1 MALNCKLSE
10 RIFTFEGKD
19 YSYAQFQALLAEGLL
34 AKIPQLTQQAKA
46 AITAPT
52 AEPAPKGAVD
62 ASDIDAMEGLMSR
75 HEGNNAEGVS
85 KPKLIAKVLNGI
97 RWLTN
102 NNLGYDANTG
112 KGNRIFV
119 AESKAEYE
127 RITKDASGKA
137 KTGGG
142 VAIPRYDAYGN
153 YMGADI
159 YINLDTKSLGTVAH
173 ELAHVALMEKFAGD
187 PKLFKKF
194 VAAIK
199 PFTSAKDLAYLDK
212 FIRLYPDE
220 EVRPEEFL
228 AEMTALIEERFASGE
243 VDAKEL
249 SALRKL
255 AEAIKQFINKLT
267 GGLVFPLEKESDV
280 RAFFNALGQSIAVGG
295 VMKEGLAEAAAREV
309 GAKPEVAE
317 RREAVERKEDKQL
330 TTAEVASRVE
340 AKTKG
345 GIVLPSMNLIAI
357 KPIIDP
363 VTGKKQ
369 KKGIEGI
376 AYSGPADIKSIKE
389 NKPRMYI
396 SRAEEIAKSHLVKE
410 SIRKYSSNWSNEQK
424 LAWADNVY
432 SKAKEAVVSNLL
444 FVHDAIDKDIRNISK
459 LWYDG
464 ANVIAQDMAKQYGV
478 TLEQASAV
486 IATQSPQKP
495 WFDNVH
501 LAHFIIDFY
510 TKNQQTIYEQSDYD
524 YFESK
529 SRDQKGRPYPAQVK
543 NLPKLKEAIGKK
555 FSELNDYDK
564 SAMIRARFDQQY
576 ERMAPLRLPTG
587 ALTGTRVKG
596 KSSFSGYDTIAKAV
610 SVLGNGSKENISK
623 NLGDAFK
630 VRNFYNN
637 IASPQTDGEVTID
650 THAMAAAYLLPL
662 GSSSK
667 EVQFDEATYAF
678 FADAYRDAASKR
690 GILAREMQ
698 SITWEGVRALFPAN
712 KKSEKAKQVVRDI
725 WADYVSGKIS
735 LSDVHNKVS
744 KHGEDPS
751 ITDWSGGIAGML
763 DPSRTPSYLGELS
776 LVGGNRLATGQRDE
790 GSGLGGLPAVEGPVE
805 EAGRAKPRREAVER
819 KEEGVESEE
828 KATFAADEKA
838 RAAQEAKEDV
848 GRRVPSRSFSVDPA
862 TRGEDFYKA
871 IREASRRHKLGRAV
885 DVKDKEFYTSAGTKL
900 FLAGDATAG
909 VAVTDYGDLV
919 SVFKAPGSSADI
931 NELLAQAA
939 EESKTLDAFDI
950 NGFLPDLYAKH
961 GFVPVARVPFNEQYA
976 PEGWPYEIAG
986 KPDVVL
992 MVRDTE
998 GVLGVAEGPYSS
1010 IKKSIPSFESYD
1022 DAMAAQAKASE
1033 KVSAAAKPRREA
1045 MERKE
1050 DEAFN
1055 GIEDPKT
1062 PIGDTKAVVVN
1073 GVERTVFNSEGRPI
1087 HPTVEGVRNFWRWF
1101 GESKVVD
1108 AEGRPLVV
1116 YHGSPIAGTEVFDP
1130 EEGGKLVKTGLARYG
1145 TYFTDNTE
1153 LASEYAAGRRREDG
1167 VTTEQSVYPVYL
1179 KIDNP
1184 VEVNG
1189 GFGTFGDWVEKLNIN
1204 IGYKTAWGF
1213 DALQVLAGKNSWVG
1227 KNPTNDGLIV
1237 KNTADIE
1244 GGTAEKRARLMGT
1257 MYATF
1262 RPNQIKSA
1270 TGNYGRFDPKR
1281 REIMERKE
1289 GVRDIPADAEP
1300 ETRELL
1306 TVVRRRVEKI
1316 EGDEKRAKERDVLL
1330 GRPANYIEPGDY
1342 KAAVDQARDFVA
1354 EMYFKYA
1361 DLPLSKWGKAVYN
1374 EIQSITNEASRV
1386 VAFGELHAALDMA
1399 ADSRKISAKDRKEIA
1414 DLAAK
1419 IVGEMAT
1426 EAREMGK
1433 ANAALAI
1440 VYSQF
1445 GKFSSLVQAEKINQE
1460 FKAKLQTTPGSE
1472 PGKSIADNIQEAR
1485 DEVNEFINKD
1495 GNEDLADVIDVA
1507 EEVNDAMEDIHA
1519 EQVAAGKS
1527 TPLDAPDPVS
1537 AFDFIDNSAIYE
1549 EIISELEEEL
1559 ARLNGKLSI
1568 VTKLYGQ
1575 ATQQASAYAK
1585 QIADLRSEMAKR
1597 EKLIER
1603 LKKQKEKISKERDK
1617 YKAKAETLKQKVADL
1632 KNINKLLAASKLS
1645 TQRKNKLINEL
1656 IELAAS
1662 GKLNDPD
1669 FDSVFAAITK
1679 NNYLTTQDRKAIE
1692 HMARAMKY
1700 FEKTGQTE
1708 LGQKYAK
1715 RLNEY
1720 LANVSKEPWNTAKVA
1735 MLLQSWFYNDVLSSI
1750 GTLHN
1755 AFVGSILVTVPN
1767 ATAASIATALNNPK
1781 SGLGATLYGMI
1792 RMLKEMPTAISKGAF
1807 NQRAYDS
1814 MGTSWTVDNAST
1826 YADPFEV
1833 HILNGFFK
1841 HWDRIK
1847 NDPSA
1852 VEKMKASVALLGS
1865 MVAQAT
1871 RIVGLLK
1878 FIDPVLRH
1886 SVAAHLE
1893 GMRDYIRIKEELR
1906 LQKDTDPSIAEAW
1919 TPYFSISLI
1928 NKIDEMA
1935 KVSRKDRSNAA
1946 SQAAEEIEQMESEGI
1961 SIPKDYARRRTS
1973 EIMRAKRDQEQALVA
1988 DKMAADMTMMWRPDG
2003 VLGYV
2008 WDSTSKSMSIRE
2020 TDKPLKALIKLLANL
2035 TFLPFLRISAQG
2047 VSDIQSTI
2055 PIWGSLMA
2063 AYGVAKNNEGGWYVG
2078 YKGAKNVNDRKF
2090 EMQRMARRIV
2100 LNGISTLIIGGLLAH
2115 MFEIEAADDDD
2126 DEAYDLF
2133 GKKVKIK
2140 LNPDRLIDFT
2150 ADARGP
2156 KSKNEGIMEG
2166 RANFSLRVRPNSKS
2180 DFSDYVSVRLAP
2192 HMTILVAWLG
2202 RLSDDV
2208 NRLYAQPAF
2217 GKGEQPER
2225 ATAYDYF
2232 VNQPLTA
2239 LGEVSF
2245 ATIPRFYNTLK
2256 YDAGAAVARMLMS
2269 PVAAIAQPSIYRD
2282 VVSTTASMAGAT
2294 KKGEYMPEGFAET
2307 SKALF
2312 TTMYGLNYMVSPEMT
2327 DEYGLPLKAVDPI
2340 RNWWKGFT
2348 DIEKR
2353 SDDYPEV
2360 NLRYRYGN
2368 TFTPATPRAQ
2378 RLESVDRIVKKGE
2391 KGLISPKLELTKEQQ
2406 QESSMMSKAF
2416 YRYMTLKNYD
2426 KIVSAAEMAKKRKG
2440 KGAFPGE
2447 IVGEALEKI
2456 HNKAIGQTEKMFTLY
2471 ANDKKS
2477 RDEIVNLIN
2486 KLNSKSDSMSTK
2498 IKERGPLPSPENMVQ
2513 LYKGDAIDIDFE
2525 LE

>member
-1 MALNCKLSE
+1 
-10 RIFTFEGKD
+10 
-19 YSYAQFQALLAEGLL
+19 
-34 AKIPQLTQQAKA
+34 
-46 AITAPT
+46 
-52 AEPAPKGAVD
+52 
-62 ASDIDAMEGLMSR
+62 
-75 HEGNNAEGVS
+75 
-85 KPKLIAKVLNGI
+85 
-97 RWLTN
+97 
-102 NNLGYDANTG
+102 
-112 KGNRIFV
+112 
-119 AESKAEYE
+119 
-127 RITKDASGKA
+127 
-137 KTGGG
+137 
-142 VAIPRYDAYGN
+142 
-153 YMGADI
+153 
-159 YINLDTKSLGTVAH
+159 
-173 ELAHVALMEKFAGD
+173 
-187 PKLFKKF
+187 
-194 VAAIK
+194 
-199 PFTSAKDLAYLDK
+199 
-212 FIRLYPDE
+212 
-220 EVRPEEFL
+220 
-228 AEMTALIEERFASGE
+228 MTALIEERFASGE

-255 AEAIKQFINKLT
+255 AEAIKQFVNKIT

-309 GAKPEVAE
+309 GAKPEAAE
-317 RREAVERKEDKQL
+317 RREAVEKKE
-330 TTAEVASRVE
+330 EASQPSRLQEKLNRVSNAADIGNARQIATSQKFSTRRDFKLAVQNAVE
-340 AKTKG
+340 AQAAGLDLTK
-345 GIVLPSMNLIAI
+345 
-357 KPIIDP
+357 D
-363 VTGKKQ
+363 T
-369 KKGIEGI
+369 
-376 AYSGPADIKSIKE
+376 PA
-389 NKPRMYI
+389 
-396 SRAEEIAKSHLVKE
+396 L
-410 SIRKYSSNWSNEQK
+410 RKY
-424 LAWADNVY
+424 L
-432 SKAKEAVVSNLL
+432 
-444 FVHDAIDKDIRNISK
+444 IDQI
-459 LWYDG
+459 
-464 ANVIAQDMAKQYGV
+464 
-478 TLEQASAV
+478 
-486 IATQSPQKP
+486 
-495 WFDNVH
+495 
-501 LAHFIIDFY
+501 
-510 TKNQQTIYEQSDYD
+510 
-524 YFESK
+524 
-529 SRDQKGRPYPAQVK
+529 
-543 NLPKLKEAIGKK
+543 LKEAREAIVVNSNAIGWYDEKVTTALDILSILHPEIKTDPKSK
-555 FSELNDYDK
+555 FAFVWALAATSNGVKVDKNFELAERAYNEWKNSNPDVDK
-564 SAMIRARFDQQY
+564 R
-576 ERMAPLRLPTG
+576 RLPTTGIGVGNAAIKIHEALKLYNNLIEKWGFDKFKEFATSLKPNRDIKKEYGRAVSGEGMDVPVYG
-587 ALTGTRVKG
+587 AGIIGPKIGNGFFMNLYGVFGQLTMDRWWIRMWGRLTANLIYVDRARVANNKKALLAVVDLIKSDKEATVAIEKLIGARLSKSDPAALAEAIAKKSSDENVRNALKEILKTTKEREAQIIDIRGRVKDFTSIG
-596 KSSFSGYDTIAKAV
+596 DELRKIARAYVNALDGQIESPSGSAHRQMMREVSSAVLSKLQKEHPSLTMADFQALMWYPEKALYE
-610 SVLGNGSKENISK
+610 SAEIQTKEAEEAYEDEEAPDYAN
-623 NLGDAFK
+623 
-630 VRNFYNN
+630 
-637 IASPQTDGEVTID
+637 
-650 THAMAAAYLLPL
+650 AAV
-662 GSSSK
+662 K
-667 EVQFDEATYAF
+667 
-678 FADAYRDAASKR
+678 
-690 GILAREMQ
+690 LARQ
-698 SITWEGVRALFPAN
+698 KGVSDSAIQGAVERSRLDAEARRRAGGSGRGSVEL
-712 KKSEKAKQVVRDI
+712 S
-725 WADYVSGKIS
+725 VSDRKRA
-735 LSDVHNKVS
+735 
-744 KHGEDPS
+744 GED
-751 ITDWSGGIAGML
+751 TGIG
-763 DPSRTPSYLGELS
+763 T
-776 LVGGNRLATGQRDE
+776 
-790 GSGLGGLPAVEGPVE
+790 
-805 EAGRAKPRREAVER
+805 KPRREAVER

-1055 GIEDPKT
+1055 GIEEPKT
-1062 PIGDTKAVVVN
+1062 PIGDTKTVMVD
-1073 GVERTVFNSEGRPI
+1073 GKERTVFNSEGRPI
-1087 HPTVEGVRNFWRWF
+1087 HPTEEGVRNFWRWF
-1101 GESKVVD
+1101 GDSKVVD
-1108 AEGRPLVV
+1108 EQGRPKVM
-1116 YHGSPIAGTEVFDP
+1116 YHGTKSDFDTFNTTGGTSAGS
-1130 EEGGKLVKTGLARYG
+1130 
-1145 TYFTDNTE
+1145 YFTSS
-1153 LASEYAAGRRREDG
+1153 SEKAAAFGT
-1167 VTTEQSVYPVYL
+1167 VMPVYL
-1179 KIDNP
+1179 RANNPASMADLRRSSIDAAARFDPNDKAFP
-1184 VEVNG
+1184 PAVVEALTSN
-1189 GFGTFGDWVEKLNIN
+1189 
-1204 IGYKTAWGF
+1204 GF
-1213 DALQVLAGKNSWVG
+1213 DSLNDDRFKGAGGVG
-1227 KNPTNDGLIV
+1227 REV
-1237 KNTADIE
+1237 W
-1244 GGTAEKRARLMGT
+1244 MVVS
-1257 MYATF
+1257 
-1262 RPNQIKSA
+1262 PNQIKSA